1 MNIIVVGAGV
11 TGVACTHSLLRR
23 GHKVTLVET
32 ASSPN
37 QGCSRGM
44 GGFMGPNAL
53 AMLCAP
59 FKGKAGL
66 ASVFAK
72 TIRLGWDVSLNQMKF
87 LRLLAAARSAD
98 KWKADRDALH
108 ELARYSV
115 GVTEYVARLLDI
127 PYEQI
132 YGLMK
137 VFTNDNAWEE
147 AHKDDLQFTSGEWLK
162 ANESIT
168 IDESLQHVPNLLGSY
183 YIARDVAG
191 NGTFFSKQVQAHN
204 VTERNLTMLY
214 HTTAKKLNQ
223 DKDGKITGITTD
235 KGEIPGEV
243 VILCNNL
250 GAQVLIEDLMDLPI
264 QTITGWTLTLNTV
277 PSNAIPTHT
286 LLFENKDVLVTRL
299 GNRLRLSGRYWLGT
313 LVDDVADKIVEG
325 LYENASKLMPDSADW
340 KTHED
345 WMGQALT
352 HPDSLPSCGK
362 TNVNGLYLN
371 ICHGLNGWALANGCA
386 EMLADLI
393 EDKKPIVDSEPYSP
407 LRFSGKQQASK
418 QPKE

>member
-23 GHKVTLVET
+23 GHNVTLIES
-32 ASSPN
+32 ASAPN
-37 QGCSRGM
+37 QGCSYGM
-44 GGFMGPNAL
+44 SGFMGPNSL

-98 KWKADRDALH
+98 KWKSDFDSLH

-132 YGLMK
+132 YGLMR
-137 VFTNDNAWEE
+137 VFTNQNSWEE
-147 AHKDDLQFTSGEWLK
+147 AHKDDLQFEGGEWLK
-162 ANESIT
+162 ANESLT
-168 IDESLQHVPNLLGSY
+168 IDEALKNVPGMLGSY
-183 YIARDVAG
+183 FTPRDVAG

-214 HTTAKKLNQ
+214 HTTVQALQRN
-223 DKDGKITGITTD
+223 KDGKVTGVKTD
-235 KGEIPGEV
+235 KGEVPGDV
-243 VILCNNL
+243 VILSNNT
-250 GAQVLIEDLMDLPI
+250 GAKPLLEGLMDLPI
-264 QTITGWTLTLNTV
+264 QTITGWTLTMNTI
-277 PSNAIPTHT
+277 PTDAIPTHT

-299 GNRLRLSGRYWLGT
+299 GNRLRISGRYWLGS
-313 LVDDVADKIVEG
+313 LVDDVAQKTVEG
-325 LYENASKLMPDSADW
+325 LYENASKLLPQSAQW
-340 KTHED
+340 KDHED
-345 WMGQALT
+345 WMGQTLA

-362 TNVNGLYLN
+362 TNIEGLMLN
-371 ICHGLNGWALANGCA
+371 ICHGLNGWALSNGCA

-393 EDKKPIVDSEPYSP
+393 EDKKPIIDPAPYSP
-407 LRFSGKQQASK
+407 LRFSTKQ
-418 QPKE
+418 